1 VLGDCQSL
9 RLWLFVEHDLIRKP
23 ASTFRDHA
31 ESSEN
36 PVPRPLIIAPSILA
50 ADFAKLGEE
59 VRAVDAAGADWIHV
73 DVMDGHF
80 VPNISIGPDIVK
92 AIRPYTKKPLDV
104 HLMIAPCDPYL
115 EAFAKAGS
123 DIITVHVEAGP
134 HIHRSLQAIRGL
146 GKKVGVTMNPG
157 TPEASVEHVIDLVD
171 LILVM
176 SVNPGFGGQKFIAD
190 ALDKVCNV
198 RAMAGARP
206 IDIEI
211 DGGIT
216 PEVAPLAA
224 RAGANAF
231 VAGSAVFKDRTPES
245 YRANIAALRNAAA
258 LARGEAA

>member
-1 VLGDCQSL
+1 MTPEIPMHRAL
-9 RLWLFVEHDLIRKP
+9 
-23 ASTFRDHA
+23 A
-31 ESSEN
+31 
-36 PVPRPLIIAPSILA
+36 IAPSILS

-59 VRAVDAAGADWIHV
+59 VRAIDAAGADWIHV

-104 HLMIAPCDPYL
+104 HLMIAPCDSYL

-134 HIHRSLQAIRGL
+134 HIHRSLQAIRAL
-146 GKKVGVTMNPG
+146 GKKAGVTMNPG
-157 TPEASVEHVIDLVD
+157 TPEASVEYVIDLVD

-190 ALDKVCNV
+190 AVNKVRNV
-198 RAMAGARP
+198 RAMVGGRE

-216 PEVAPLAA
+216 PQVAP
-224 RAGANAF
+224 
-231 VAGSAVFKDRTPES
+231 E
-245 YRANIAALRNAAA
+245 
-258 LARGEAA
+258 